1 MAIVPTERK
10 GLIVD
15 LHLILRQGDRI
26 LLGLRRNTGYSDGL
40 YHLPAGHLEDGETV
54 IAGAMREAGE
64 ELGVEIDAADLQL
77 VHVMHN
83 RSGRVSFFF
92 DVARWAGDI
101 VNAEPDKCAALD
113 WFAADRLPSNMV
125 RYAAVALDLI
135 RNGSTL
141 GLYGWKS
148 EEET

>member
-1 MAIVPTERK
+1 MARE

-15 LHLILRQGDRI
+15 LHLILRHGDRI
-26 LLGLRRNTGYSDGL
+26 LLGLRCNTGYSDGL

-54 IAGAMREAGE
+54 VAGAIREARE
-64 ELGVEIDAADLQL
+64 ELGVDIDPADLRMA
-77 VHVMHN
+77 HVMHQ

-92 DVARWAGDI
+92 DVARWSGDI
-101 VNAEPDKCAALD
+101 VNAEPDKCKALD
-113 WFAADRLPSNMV
+113 WFADDRLPSNMV
-125 RYAAVALDLI
+125 RYARVALDLI